1 MQTQIS
7 RGAQTGFTLI
17 ELMIVVAIVGILSS
31 IATSFVQTYAIRAK
45 VTEGVVIAA
54 AAKVAVS
61 EYVAMYG
68 ELPPSNGQETFEGFV
83 QDVQSPYVESLDW
96 HVGQRIEI
104 EFDEDALGIDGE
116 IEIGLE
122 PVIVGGVVNWRCG
135 QDQMSER
142 NLKYVPS
149 NCRERLFDQ

>member
-1 MQTQIS
+1 MRTTRQS
-7 RGAQTGFTLI
+7 GFTLI

-31 IATSFVQTYAIRAK
+31 IAVSFMQTYTIRAK
-45 VTEGVVIAA
+45 VAEGLVVAA
-54 AAKVAVS
+54 AAKVAVG
-61 EYVAMYG
+61 EYYAMFA

-83 QDVQSPYVESLDW
+83 QNLDSPYLEKLDW
-96 HVGQRIEI
+96 HVDQRIEI
-104 EFDEDALGIDGE
+104 EYDEEAMGIDGE

-142 NLKYVPS
+142 NLKYVPA
-149 NCRERLFDQ
+149 NCRERLFN